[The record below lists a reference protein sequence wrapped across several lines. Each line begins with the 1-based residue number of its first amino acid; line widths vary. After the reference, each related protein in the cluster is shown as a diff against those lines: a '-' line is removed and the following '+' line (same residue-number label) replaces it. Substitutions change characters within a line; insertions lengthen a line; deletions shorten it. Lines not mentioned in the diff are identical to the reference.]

1 MGNLTVFSNKSAN
14 FNHPKDYSTVVNVR
28 AFTFETVPDWVTGS
42 KMFQLLSKEGSIR
55 VIESNK
61 DLKEVEI
68 AGKIKGK
75 EIFSA
80 PKEVVADEAAVEE
93 VVEEEVGPDTEEV
106 ETSDFSQ
113 MSTKQLYNLCV
124 EKGLNVEP
132 KLKKEDYIKVL
143 TEEE

>member
-1 MGNLTVFSNKSAN
+1 MGNVTVFSNKSAN

-28 AFTFETVPDWVTGS
+28 AFTFETVPDWITGS
-42 KMFQLLSKEGSIR
+42 KMFQLLDKEGSIR
-55 VIESNK
+55 IIESNK

-75 EIFSA
+75 EVFSA
-80 PKEVVADEAAVEE
+80 PKEIVADEAAVEE
-93 VVEEEVGPDTEEV
+93 VVEDDTEEV

-143 TEEE
+143 TDEE